1 MIKYLVIFSTVYFW
15 RRWLID
21 WLIDWLIICRRCRF
35 YNSTSRKRIG
45 ETYKAFL
52 NLDLEKKK
60 KKKKTET
67 ETSEEGPLE
76 VEKIE
81 EKEEKIETTEKNVRL
96 FHDDTFKGFFRR
108 LSWSN
113 DGKLHF
119 KTKTQEM
126 SSFGLTTIFKQ
137 IVQLF

>member
-1 MIKYLVIFSTVYFW
+1 M
-15 RRWLID
+15 
-21 WLIDWLIICRRCRF
+21 IICRRCRF

-52 NLDLEKKK
+52 NLNLEKKK

-67 ETSEEGPLE
+67 SEEGTPD

-113 DGKLHF
+113 DGKLRF

-126 SSFGLTTIFKQ
+126 SGVGLATTFEK
-137 IVQLF
+137 LFTFTRNFELCSTLGSCINNLNSNDMYWPS

>member
-1 MIKYLVIFSTVYFW
+1 M
-15 RRWLID
+15 
-21 WLIDWLIICRRCRF
+21 IICRRCRF

-67 ETSEEGPLE
+67 SEEGPLD

-81 EKEEKIETTEKNVRL
+81 EKEEKIENTEKNVRL

-113 DGKLHF
+113 DGKIHF
-119 KTKTQEM
+119 KTKTPEM
-126 SSFGLTTIFKQ
+126 NSFGLATNFLKK
-137 IVQLF
+137 

>member
-1 MIKYLVIFSTVYFW
+1 M
-15 RRWLID
+15 
-21 WLIDWLIICRRCRF
+21 
-35 YNSTSRKRIG
+35 
-45 ETYKAFL
+45 
-52 NLDLEKKK
+52 EKKK
-60 KKKKTET
+60 KKKTAET
-67 ETSEEGPLE
+67 ETSEEGPLD

-119 KTKTQEM
+119 KTKTPEMSRFGLATKTPEM
-126 SSFGLTTIFKQ
+126 SSFGLATIFNSSTFL
-137 IVQLF
+137 I